1 MCMTKREKALSRFYG
16 EIKKKFEDNPEKGLK
31 VMEKVIGWA
40 DEHTEK
46 EMLYKEKKPFT
57 KKIPKY
63 SVDTIKEKA
72 QKEFPE
78 LVPEKKQSKEEEVIN
93 YFKELVEKKAKKEE
107 EQKEE

>member
-16 EIKKKFEDNPEKGLK
+16 EIKKKFEDNPEKGLE
-31 VMEKVIGWA
+31 VMAKVIGWA

-46 EMLYKEKKPFT
+46 EMLSKDKKPFT

-107 EQKEE
+107 